1 MPLKG
6 EDKPDIIFRDSMR
19 RRDKD
24 SRQVSLSYTV
34 ISRSIG
40 IVVFLILLVIL
51 NILLRQIQS
60 PFFHAIVGFLN
71 VNFWVILLFGLLF
84 LFADVF
90 RAAFF
95 PLNLPY
101 PLIAGIGSVFFLMF
115 FFRLMDFLD
124 AYFQL
129 AISGYIDWTY
139 YFIAPLVFLIV
150 LVCGYVSIFRKAFC
164 PVDGKGITGATP
176 VGIPVEE
183 EKSGIVAPVGPTR
196 VIPEESKSWD
206 DISAEFR
213 ALVFDIIHAFRAA
226 LLKK

>member
-1 MPLKG
+1 
-6 EDKPDIIFRDSMR
+6 MR
-19 RRDKD
+19 ECDKD
-24 SRQVSLSYTV
+24 CRQVSLSYTV

-51 NILLRQIQS
+51 NILLRQVQS
-60 PFFHAIVGFLN
+60 PFFHATVAFLN
-71 VNFWVILLFGLLF
+71 ANFWVVLLFGILF

-115 FFRLMDFLD
+115 LYRLMDFLD
-124 AYFQL
+124 TQFAL
-129 AISGYIDWTY
+129 GMSGYVDWTY
-139 YFIAPLVFLIV
+139 YLIAPLVFLIA
-150 LVCGYVSIFRKAFC
+150 LVCGYVSIFRKEFC
-164 PVDGKGITGATP
+164 PVCMKGEPCPVVLGTP
-176 VGIPVEE
+176 VEAGDEMGEPG
-183 EKSGIVAPVGPTR
+183 SGGSGR

-226 LLKK
+226 ILKK